1 MNQSQF
7 WGKFCGD
14 HNLLPL
20 QVYGNDTHTDEIH
33 HGAFR
38 GCSRDNPRE
47 CPAGDLT
54 TKCGA
59 LTPEVFDD
67 VLRYRAFCHDDQLG
81 LLSKS
86 QLENTI
92 LVFHDA
98 ITLAVVECTTWSKIN
113 QLCARVNCIKRPRIN
128 MDVLFFQSDPN
139 DRTHV
144 RSYITGL
151 DQEKAYLQ
159 VRQDPVSD
167 TSMCE
172 AGGIYDKPRNALL
185 SNSHVGDKPTG
196 DVLPVGVLEYKI
208 TSPRGRE
215 SVVKQDTTSWLS
227 LFGPFSIIG
236 RSLAL
241 TDENGVPVAC
251 CNIMPVEDPSPEL
264 INSVLGYQE
273 QTNRPARK

>member
-1 MNQSQF
+1 M
-7 WGKFCGD
+7 
-14 HNLLPL
+14 
-20 QVYGNDTHTDEIH
+20 YGNNTHVDEIH
-33 HGAFR
+33 HGAFQR
-38 GCSRDNPRE
+38 CSRENPRG
-47 CPAGDLT
+47 CPAGDLN
-54 TKCGA
+54 TKCGS
-59 LTPEVFDD
+59 LLPEVFDKDTPELEDD

-86 QLENTI
+86 QIEDTI

-98 ITLAVVECTTWSKIN
+98 ITLGVVECATWSKIN

-128 MDVLFFQSDPN
+128 IDVLFFQSDPN

-144 RSYITGL
+144 RAYITGL

-159 VRQDPVSD
+159 VRTDKVTD
-167 TSMCE
+167 TSECE
-172 AGGIYDKPRNALL
+172 AGGIYDKPRIFTNALI

-196 DVLPVGVLEYKI
+196 DVLPVGVLEYKT

-215 SVVKQDTTSWLS
+215 SVVRQDTTSWLP

-241 TDENGVPVAC
+241 ADENGVPVAC
-251 CNIMPVEDPSPEL
+251 CNILPVDNPSPEL

-273 QTNRPARK
+273 QTNRPGGK